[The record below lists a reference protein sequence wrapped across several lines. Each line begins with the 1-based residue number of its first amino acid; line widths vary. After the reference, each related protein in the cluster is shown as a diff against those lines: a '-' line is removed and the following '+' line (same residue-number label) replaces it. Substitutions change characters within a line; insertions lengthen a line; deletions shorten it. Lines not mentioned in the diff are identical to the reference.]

1 MNDEPIIGH
10 ITPADRNIFLDLGF
24 APEEAAA
31 LKAEVEREIEQLS
44 AIKETLRRSITGWI
58 KANRLKQDEA
68 AEILNVT
75 RPRVSDIV
83 NGKLSKFSVDAL
95 INMVIRTGKT
105 VEVIAR

>member
-1 MNDEPIIGH
+1 V
-10 ITPADRNIFLDLGF
+10 A
-24 APEEAAA
+24 
-31 LKAEVEREIEQLS
+31 
-44 AIKETLRRSITGWI
+44 GWI
-58 KANRLKQDEA
+58 KANHLQQDEA

-105 VEVIAR
+105 VQVIAR